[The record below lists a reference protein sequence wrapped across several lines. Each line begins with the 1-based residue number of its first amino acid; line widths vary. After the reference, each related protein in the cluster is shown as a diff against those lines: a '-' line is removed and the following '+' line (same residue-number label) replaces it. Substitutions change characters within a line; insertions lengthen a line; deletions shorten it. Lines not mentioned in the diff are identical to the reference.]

1 MRFRD
6 VPLSNLDLREW
17 CRFLNIPIRGIF
29 SRNEEKPLHHS
40 PCIINLDDFGSIGTH
55 WVCCWKAKNGD
66 HEYFDSFGLP
76 PPDEW
81 EQELKRMGKKGFLR
95 NDNQLQSIKSVR
107 CGYYCLLFLNER
119 NRGTGFKDILNMF
132 SSDVLENER
141 IVKNYF
147 S

>member
-1 MRFRD
+1 MNILT
-6 VPLSNLDLREW
+6 LSAL
-17 CRFLNIPIRGIF
+17 
-29 SRNEEKPLHHS
+29 
-40 PCIINLDDFGSIGTH
+40 T
-55 WVCCWKAKNGD
+55 
-66 HEYFDSFGLP
+66 
-76 PPDEW
+76 PPDKW
-81 EQELKRMGKKGFLR
+81 EQELKKMGKKGFLR